1 MIITYLIGFTA
12 LGAILFCFLYA
23 LLAPFYK
30 SEGGW
35 NLMAFMIIVGAMI
48 TLALYYRTS
57 GGRAPAWLAYALWIP
72 CCMCVW
78 WRVTILVRAQLE
90 RFKSSR

>member
-1 MIITYLIGFTA
+1 MITFLIGLTA
-12 LGAILFCFLYA
+12 LGAIAFCFLYA
-23 LLAPFYK
+23 VLAPFYK

-35 NLMAFMIIVGAMI
+35 NLMAFMVIVGTMV
-48 TLALYYRTS
+48 TLSLYYRSS
-57 GGRAPAWLAYALWIP
+57 GTRAPEWLAVVLWVM
-72 CCMCVW
+72 CCACIW